1 VRSGDIS
8 LLVFRVAKLLA
19 SNVMLAEIEKFYA
32 LSLKLIAE
40 CKTLKELEAI
50 RLWIFARPK

>member
-1 VRSGDIS
+1 MTIEQLRD
-8 LLVFRVAKLLA
+8 LA
-19 SNVMLAEIEKFYA
+19 
-32 LSLKLIAE
+32 LKLIAE